1 MAKDIVELKNN
12 NGTIVYPKT
21 TGEAVYLVDG
31 DTLQTFLNALHNAL
45 KYNIIPAEDGVI
57 TIGKSGKQ
65 IKELHVAK
73 VIVSDSIDAAG
84 KSLQVG
90 NITASSIS
98 ASSGITGTLTGGV
111 NADGENTK
119 VYGAVFN

>member
-12 NGTIVYPKT
+12 TGTIVYPKT

-31 DTLQTFLNALHNAL
+31 DTLQTFLDALHNAL

-65 IKELHVAK
+65 IKELHIRKIV
-73 VIVSDSIDAAG
+73 VSDSIDATG
-84 KSLQVG
+84 KS
-90 NITASSIS
+90 ITAGSVTADIIS
-98 ASSGITGTLTGGV
+98 AT
-111 NADGENTK
+111 A